1 MTTPGDEPAPSPGSA
16 LPPEDDRDLD
26 DALVERLA
34 AIDDRLVGKTAPDGG
49 TIDLGDVGDAVR
61 LADHLDVMLRLRA
74 AAERSRAGT
83 GAGAGNDAAHDGL
96 VLGPFRTLHE
106 IGRGGF
112 AVVYEAVDA
121 RLGRHVA
128 LKVIRPETLHL
139 PGLAQ
144 RFHHDAEF
152 AARINHP
159 QVVTVYE
166 VGQSDGFSYIAQELC
181 TGGSLAGWLAAHPGP
196 VDPRLAAEIV
206 RGLAEAV
213 GVAHGLDILHRDITP
228 ANVLLA
234 ADPLGPIDVDG
245 IRHRAK
251 LGDFGLAKVI
261 SDDGDGVSR
270 LTRSNARPGTPA
282 WMAPEQVDSERF
294 GRVGPATDIH
304 ALGLLLDRLLTGI
317 APHADRSTTEIYR
330 AILLEEP
337 RPADDVVRGLPGDLV
352 AVGLKARAKR
362 PEQRYGSSAAFAAD
376 LGRFLAGTPTI
387 ARPRT
392 AFERLWDAGRRRA
405 GLLAIASA
413 VAVAILAC
421 SVVVW
426 QRIEAG
432 RRDEETRS
440 TLARA
445 RLREEAEV
453 ARKAFEIWQAGDVK
467 SALGR
472 LSGDSIAASLPVRW
486 LRGRTRAE
494 QDRLLD
500 RADPASPFPAE
511 RLDLYSIG
519 LSADDRIGVGGA
531 DGTLFLFDSGG
542 KAPAIAFRAHDEI
555 NDVVFSPDGRF
566 VATVGEDG
574 AVRLWRGNDG
584 TKIGETGSSHG
595 VFGIAFSPDGD
606 RIAWGGRARTVEI
619 QALAPDGTPT
629 GPVTRHEPFAEWTDL
644 DRVRPDTEA
653 VVFLDATTLAA
664 ASGNE
669 IVVMTADDGGPLR
682 ALGLPNQPV
691 GQIILSPSGDQLLS
705 IGAGRIPLLWD
716 WRTGKLVKSFREH
729 PNRLQGAAFS
739 PDGTAIATGCR
750 DGVIRI
756 YDIDS
761 GDERGRLVGHTD
773 RTWDIAW
780 ERSGTILSGGADGTL
795 RRWSPTTGI
804 ALAGF
809 HEESLPSGSVLGMTP
824 IGNEGDWLVAAMAAP
839 AFVCR
844 GPQGPCRE
852 VSSLRFDF
860 PHQVAATPDRRR
872 IAIADTTAP
881 VAIPRANSDGHELLL
896 ASIENGA
903 ISTVDTIPTPLAAS
917 LGCLSDGTV
926 LAGLHDGTLTAS
938 RRGSTGLQAVK
949 KYPSAIDAIAF
960 SEVGSNRVAIGLG
973 PALDLFPCRAD
984 GLPDT
989 GRVRHLVRGLDR
1001 TEDYVLEVAW
1011 SPDGRR
1017 LAYGIRNR
1025 EVRVIDA
1032 ESGAP
1037 IGLPIALGSATM
1049 AIAWSSDGRSLVIA
1063 DRDTVRLCD
1072 AETGLTLDE
1081 VRPGWPIT
1089 SIGLDDAP
1097 GRPGVLLVGGGV
1109 PDRGRLLRLDLGQP

>member
-34 AIDDRLVGKTAPDGG
+34 AIDDRLVGKTAADGG
-49 TIDLGDVGDAVR
+49 AIDLGDFGDAVR

-83 GAGAGNDAAHDGL
+83 GAGNDAADNGL

-426 QRIEAG
+426 QRIEAE
-432 RRDEETRS
+432 RRDEDMRS
-440 TLARA
+440 NQALAE
-445 RLREEAEV
+445 LREEVEV
-453 ARKAFEIWQAGDVK
+453 ARKAFETWHLGDAK
-467 SALGR
+467 SALGLVSSTTR
-472 LSGDSIAASLPVRW
+472 TGSLPHRW
-486 LRGRTRAE
+486 LRALTHAE
-494 QDRLLD
+494 RERLLD
-500 RADPASPFPAE
+500 RAAPDSPFPAE
-511 RLDLYSIG
+511 RLDLYTIG
-519 LSADDRIGVGGA
+519 LSADGRIGVGGA
-531 DGTLFLFDSGG
+531 DGTLFLFESGG
-542 KAPAIAFRAHDEI
+542 KAPAIAIQAHDEI

-574 AVRLWRGNDG
+574 AARLWRTDDG
-584 TKIGETGSSHG
+584 TKVGETGGGKG

-606 RIAWGGRARTVEI
+606 RIAWGGRNRTVEI
-619 QALAPDGTPT
+619 QALDAEGRPSGTVVSHAP
-629 GPVTRHEPFAEWTDL
+629 FKEWTDPEK
-644 DRVRPDTEA
+644 DRPDTET
-653 VVFLDATTLAA
+653 VLFLDDSTLAA
-664 ASGNE
+664 ASGTE
-669 IVVMTADDGGPLR
+669 IVVMTADGGRLLHS
-682 ALGLPNQPV
+682 LGHAEQPV
-691 GQIILSPSGDQLLS
+691 GQVILSPDGTRLMS
-705 IGAGRIPLLWD
+705 IGTGRIPILWD
-716 WRTGKLVKSFREH
+716 WRTGDLVKSFREH

-739 PDGTAIATGCR
+739 PDGSKLATGCR

-756 YDIDS
+756 FDIGS
-761 GDERGRLVGHTD
+761 AAELSRLVGHVD

-780 ERSGTILSGGADGTL
+780 EPSGTILSTGADGTV
-795 RRWSPTTGI
+795 RRWSPDATVG
-804 ALAGF
+804 LEGF
-809 HEESLPSGSVLGMTP
+809 REEPLSGGAVLGVVP
-824 IGNEGDWLVAAMAAP
+824 IGTEGDWLVAAAASG
-839 AFVCR
+839 ARICR
-844 GPQGPCRE
+844 GPHGPCRE
-852 VSSLRFDF
+852 LSSIPLDH
-860 PHQVAATPDRRR
+860 PHQLAVSADRRR
-872 IAIADTTAP
+872 IVIADTTTP
-881 VAIPRANSDGHELLL
+881 VLFARAADDVHELLL
-896 ASIENGA
+896 ASFEAGA
-903 ISTVDTIPTPLAAS
+903 MALTSRKPIRMPTSLAF
-917 LGCLSDGTV
+917 LDDDTV
-926 LAGLHDGTLTAS
+926 LFCVD
-938 RRGSTGLQAVK
+938 RKLQAWRDGNTETVVLAD
-949 KYPSAIDAIAF
+949 YSRAVDSIAVSPSGDVAVG
-960 SEVGSNRVAIGLG
+960 VGSRLVVM
-973 PALDLFPCRAD
+973 PRRAE
-984 GLPDT
+984 GLPDVAHM
-989 GRVRHLVRGLDR
+989 RDLV
-1001 TEDYVLEVAW
+1001 TAEDHVSKFVLEAAW
-1011 SPDGRR
+1011 DPEGKR
-1017 LAYGIRNR
+1017 LAYAITDR
-1025 EVRVIDA
+1025 EACVIDA
-1032 ESGAP
+1032 SSGARIGGP
-1037 IGLPIALGSATM
+1037 IVLGGM
-1049 AIAWSSDGRSLVIA
+1049 PVGIAWSADGRSLVIA